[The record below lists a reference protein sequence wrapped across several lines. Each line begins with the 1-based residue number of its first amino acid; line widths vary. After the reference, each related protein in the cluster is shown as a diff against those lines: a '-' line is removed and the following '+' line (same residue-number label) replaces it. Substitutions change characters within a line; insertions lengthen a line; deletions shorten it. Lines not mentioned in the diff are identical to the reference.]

1 MTSTLTA
8 PHTTSAPA
16 AAPADDRPSVT
27 RLGQNIGAQV
37 NGIELGGDI
46 TDDEVEFIRSA
57 LATHKAIVF
66 RNQNLTDESQYAF
79 AERLGT
85 PTLAHP
91 TVHSTGLERLTIEG
105 AANSWHTDV
114 TFVDRIPKISI
125 LRAID
130 LPPYGG
136 ATIWANTTAAYKA
149 LPEPLRILADNLWA
163 THSNEY
169 DYATG
174 HQEEDKTEHRRE
186 FTRNVFETEHP
197 VVHVHPETG
206 ERSLLL
212 GHFVKGF
219 TGLKPR
225 EFQDLFSAYQDRIT
239 KEDNTFRWNW
249 HDGDVVLW
257 DNHAT
262 QHYGVKDFGDHHRK
276 IRRVTLAGAVP
287 TSVDG
292 EKSRIITGDATEF
305 SVIDDPR
312 PLVGYIGDAADI

>member
-1 MTSTLTA
+1 MTSTL
-8 PHTTSAPA
+8 SAPTDTATDA
-16 AAPADDRPSVT
+16 ASDNAPSVT
-27 RLGQNIGAQV
+27 RLGQNIGAEV
-37 NGIELGGDI
+37 HGITLSGDI
-46 TDDEVEFIRSA
+46 TDDEVEFIRTT
-57 LATHKAIVF
+57 LAPHKAIVF
-66 RNQNLTDESQYAF
+66 RNQELDDEGQYTF
-79 AERLGT
+79 AQRIGT
-85 PTLAHP
+85 PTQSHP
-91 TVHSTGLERLTIEG
+91 TVHSTGLERLTLEG

-136 ATIWANTTAAYKA
+136 ATIWANTAAAYKS

-163 THSNEY
+163 LHSNEY
-169 DYATG
+169 DYATA
-174 HQEEDKTEHRRE
+174 HQSKDNTEHRRE

-206 ERSLLL
+206 DRSLLL

-219 TGLKPR
+219 KGLKPR

-249 HDGDVVLW
+249 TEGDVILW

-292 EKSRIITGDATEF
+292 EKSKVIKGDASEF
-305 SVIDDPR
+305 SVIDEPR
-312 PLVGYIGDAADI
+312 PLIDFVGDAAEI

>member
-37 NGIELGGDI
+37 NGTELSGDI

-136 ATIWANTTAAYKA
+136 ATIWANTAAAYKA

>member
-8 PHTTSAPA
+8 PDDTTELH
-16 AAPADDRPSVT
+16 PSVT
-27 RLGQNIGAQV
+27 RLGQNIGARV
-37 NGIELGGDI
+37 DGIQLGGDI
-46 TDDEVEFIRSA
+46 SDDEVEFIRTA

-66 RNQNLTDESQYAF
+66 RNQNLDDESQYAF

-85 PTLAHP
+85 PTQSHP
-91 TVHSTGLERLTIEG
+91 TVHSTGLERLTLEG

-136 ATIWANTTAAYKA
+136 ATIWANTAAAYRA

-169 DYATG
+169 DYAAS
-174 HQEEDKTEHRRE
+174 HDRDDQNDHRRE
-186 FTRNVFETEHP
+186 FTRTTFETEHP

-206 ERSLLL
+206 ARSLLL

-219 TGLKPR
+219 AGLKPR
-225 EFQDLFSAYQDRIT
+225 EFQDLYSAYQDRIT

-249 HDGDVVLW
+249 SEGDVVLW

-292 EKSRIITGDATEF
+292 RKSRIVTGDASEF
-305 SVIDDPR
+305 SVIDEPR
-312 PLVGYIGDAADI
+312 PLVGYEGDAPEV